1 MLLVKSM
8 LDKNKTILR
17 IDTLNFKKNVIE
29 GDQGQ
34 NFAVSIAN
42 ITKEDLIRIE
52 K

>member
-1 MLLVKSM
+1 MFLVKSM
-8 LDKNKTILR
+8 QEKNKKVLH
-17 IDTLNFKKNVIE
+17 IDTLNLNKNVIE